1 MDEGDKR
8 LILGL
13 IDDAMGVE
21 RFNAEMQEKLL
32 ECMRLTVAAVVAR
45 GAHQRPRRSGME
57 SRLQLQSQSQRHPR
71 AWQ

>member
-1 MDEGDKR
+1 MSGDKR

-13 IDDAMGVE
+13 IEDAMGVA

-32 ECMRLTVAAVVAR
+32 QCMRLTVAAAIAR
-45 GAHQRPRRSGME
+45 GCGARLTVNTESARPHP
-57 SRLQLQSQSQRHPR
+57 QPR